1 MMGEKKMFS
10 SYEKN
15 KDSQDSITFVDG
27 SQVQVKELDKIA
39 ITPDHSI
46 SNVVLVDSLDY
57 NLLSVYHAKLVTIVY
72 LPMLV
77 LQSLKEVMI

>member
-15 KDSQDSITFVDG
+15 KDSQDSITFADE

-39 ITPDHSI
+39 ITPDHD
-46 SNVVLVDSLDY
+46 LVDFKG
-57 NLLSVYHAKLVTIVY
+57 V
-72 LPMLV
+72 
-77 LQSLKEVMI
+77 